1 MNPFSH
7 AGRAHA
13 ALLGAV
19 FVTAVLLLSACT
31 GTGRFSAA
39 AICERSG
46 GDYVGHTCEHHW
58 TPTELAAQQW
68 CETHGGVY
76 LQGNGCEFGEGGP

>member
-1 MNPFSH
+1 MGS
-7 AGRAHA
+7 GRSLSE
-13 ALLGAV
+13 ALRGLDSE
-19 FVTAVLLLSACT
+19 TLSIIT
-31 GTGRFSAA
+31 WVSAA